1 MALQDLLYYLGT
13 IYSFQENKNQTPIN
27 IFVDEFYNV
36 MFSGYVDLLNKSR
49 GAGARITIGMQ
60 TSKDIEAVADEKVAG
75 QILANTNTKIC
86 LRIPEPT
93 IAELFENL
101 FPKTSI
107 YDGMD
112 TMSYN
117 PDISD
122 NGETF
127 NTSAGVRRISKDMPL
142 VDKSYITS
150 LPIGQ
155 AFMYT
160 QGEQPYKLRLPIIR
174 DRIKYS
180 FMKQVLNDSIP
191 GEQYG

>member
-1 MALQDLLYYLGT
+1 
-13 IYSFQENKNQTPIN
+13 
-27 IFVDEFYNV
+27 
-36 MFSGYVDLLNKSR
+36 
-49 GAGARITIGMQ
+49 
-60 TSKDIEAVADEKVAG
+60 
-75 QILANTNTKIC
+75 
-86 LRIPEPT
+86 
-93 IAELFENL
+93 
-101 FPKTSI
+101 
-107 YDGMD
+107 MD